1 MRKPEPVPSATGAA
15 KPAARR
21 APRCARVSAWRGWRE
36 LRAAPCRF
44 LGLAAFLFAVLG
56 GGGLGVLMSYAT
68 HEADEGHAMEQAR
81 ARELVSSVAASFG
94 AQLRGALNPSLAVAT
109 FIESGPPPTH
119 EAVQRWFMRA
129 APALVMTSPAIDSV
143 QIAPYGHVAAIYPL
157 VSARRNATG
166 ILLGGDPGGGHDL
179 FNASS
184 ILANRRQ
191 AAIQALTTRQLHVE
205 GPKNLLSPLTT
216 CLASASNI
224 CKYGQFALLS
234 RIPLFASTTAAA
246 DPWSLGYR
254 WAAAP
259 GGPPLGPFTN
269 VTGCDVVR
277 SAATGASLCDTDAT
291 GDGRRFWGF
300 FTIIVMWNQLLEL
313 AGIERLGAEYKWSI
327 ARSDE
332 TSDGTGAFPLVVVS
346 SSDGSLPTSA
356 YAAGAVSNVVRAYS
370 SAWVITIEPR
380 TGSLTPVLQDGAIA
394 GVVVLAVL
402 ITALIVFIALQQQL
416 NDNLLYSMLPRRIVS
431 MLRAGEEHIAEHF
444 EHVTLLFTDIVR
456 FTDLVGTITPR
467 ETMAML
473 NDLFMDFDEI
483 AQRHG
488 VTKLE
493 TVGDAFVAVA
503 GISGERDPC
512 AQALQIA
519 RCALE
524 MVECAGRHEL
534 PNSGNMLIRVGLHC
548 GPAVGGVV
556 GRTLPHYSIFGDT
569 INTTARM
576 ESNSLPGRIHVSD
589 KFAAAFAA
597 AEAVDKAAAAAAAA
611 AGAPLPP
618 PLPFYLQPRGAITV
632 KGKGVMETHF
642 LLRRGDVISPDEML
656 GPSSPPRTFDSGT
669 SKNSSLKNAIV
680 GPVTVTG
687 DDWYGML

>member
-1 MRKPEPVPSATGAA
+1 MPQAAGGAA
-15 KPAARR
+15 KPT
-21 APRCARVSAWRGWRE
+21 ARVSAWRGWRE
-36 LRAAPCRF
+36 LRAAPCHF
-44 LGLAAFLFAVLG
+44 GGLAAFLFAVLA
-56 GGGLGVLMSYAT
+56 GGGLFVVTYFASSYAS
-68 HEADEGHAMEQAR
+68 ELQVRAQA
-81 ARELVSSVAASFG
+81 LVSSVAVSFG
-94 AQLRGALNPSLAVAT
+94 AHLRGALNPSLAVAT
-109 FIESGPPPTH
+109 FVESGPPPTH
-119 EAVQRWFMRA
+119 ESVQNWFTRA
-129 APALVMTSPAIDSV
+129 APALVRGSPAIDDV
-143 QIAPYGHVAAIYPL
+143 QIAPCGHVAAVYPL

-166 ILLGGDPGGGHDL
+166 ILLGGGHDL

-184 ILANRRQ
+184 IIANRRQ
-191 AAIQALTTRQLHVE
+191 AAILALTTRQLHIE
-205 GPKNLLSPLTT
+205 GPKNILSPLTT
-216 CLASASNI
+216 CTAF
-224 CKYGQFALLS
+224 CKYGQSALLS

-254 WAAAP
+254 WAPAP
-259 GGPPLGPFTN
+259 GGPPLGPFTA
-269 VTGCDVVR
+269 VTGCDAVR
-277 SAATGASLCDTDAT
+277 SAAAGASLCDTNAT

-300 FTIIVMWNQLLEL
+300 FTIIVVWSQLLEL

-332 TSDGTGAFPLVVVS
+332 TSDGTDASPLLVVA

-356 YAAGAVSNVVRAYS
+356 YDAGAVSSVVRAYS

-380 TGSLTPVLQDGAIA
+380 TGSLTPVLQDGAVA
-394 GVVVLAVL
+394 GVIVLATL
-402 ITALIVFIALQQQL
+402 LTLLLVFIALQQRV

-431 MLRAGEEHIAEHF
+431 MLRAGDEHIAEHF

-456 FTDLVGTITPR
+456 FTDLVGTITPH

-473 NDLFMDFDEI
+473 NDLFTDFDEI

-493 TVGDAFVAVA
+493 TVGDAFVGVA
-503 GISGERDPC
+503 GISGERDPR

-519 RCALE
+519 RCALD
-524 MVECAGRHEL
+524 MVECASRHEV
-534 PNSGNMLIRVGLHC
+534 PNSGDMLIRVGLHC

-589 KFAAAFAA
+589 KFAAVFAA
-597 AEAVDKAAAAAAAA
+597 AEAADKAAAAAAVAS
-611 AGAPLPP
+611 GAPPLPET
-618 PLPFYLQPRGAITV
+618 LPFYLQPRGAIAV

-642 LLRRGDVISPDEML
+642 LLRRGDAISPDELL
-656 GPSSPPRTFDSGT
+656 GPSSPPRTFDSST
-669 SKNSSLKNAIV
+669 SKNSSYNRGFSNDVIV
-680 GPVTVTG
+680 CSIVDPE
-687 DDWYGML
+687 L

>member
-1 MRKPEPVPSATGAA
+1 
-15 KPAARR
+15 
-21 APRCARVSAWRGWRE
+21 
-36 LRAAPCRF
+36 
-44 LGLAAFLFAVLG
+44 
-56 GGGLGVLMSYAT
+56 
-68 HEADEGHAMEQAR
+68 
-81 ARELVSSVAASFG
+81 
-94 AQLRGALNPSLAVAT
+94 
-109 FIESGPPPTH
+109 
-119 EAVQRWFMRA
+119 
-129 APALVMTSPAIDSV
+129 
-143 QIAPYGHVAAIYPL
+143 
-157 VSARRNATG
+157 
-166 ILLGGDPGGGHDL
+166 
-179 FNASS
+179 
-184 ILANRRQ
+184 
-191 AAIQALTTRQLHVE
+191 LTTRQLQVE

-246 DPWSLGYR
+246 DLWSLGYR

-277 SAATGASLCDTDAT
+277 SAATGASLCDTDAM

-356 YAAGAVSNVVRAYS
+356 YNAGAVSNVVRAYS

-380 TGSLTPVLQDGAIA
+380 TSSLTPVPWNDGAIA
-394 GVVVLAVL
+394 GVVILAAL
-402 ITALIVFIALQQQL
+402 ITALIVFIALQHQL

-456 FTDLVGTITPR
+456 FTDLVGTITPH

-589 KFAAAFAA
+589 KFAAAFVA
-597 AEAVDKAAAAAAAA
+597 AEAADKAAAAAAAA

-618 PLPFYLQPRGAITV
+618 SLPFYLQPRGAITV

-656 GPSSPPRTFDSGT
+656 GPSSPPRTFDSGS

>member
-1 MRKPEPVPSATGAA
+1 M
-15 KPAARR
+15 
-21 APRCARVSAWRGWRE
+21 SAWRGWRE

-44 LGLAAFLFAVLG
+44 LGLAAFLFAVLTG
-56 GGGLGVLMSYAT
+56 GTLFVVMSYAT
-68 HEADEGHAMEQAR
+68 SYASEQHVR
-81 ARELVSSVAASFG
+81 AQALVSSVAVSFG

-109 FIESGPPPTH
+109 FVESGPPPTH
-119 EAVQRWFMRA
+119 EAVQKWFTSA
-129 APALVMTSPAIDSV
+129 APALVMASPAIDDV
-143 QIAPYGHVAAIYPL
+143 QIAPYGHVEAIYPL
-157 VSARRNATG
+157 VSARLNATG

-184 ILANRRQ
+184 VVANRRQ

-205 GPKNLLSPLTT
+205 GPSNLLPPLTT
-216 CLASASNI
+216 CTSSARI
-224 CKYGQFALLS
+224 CKYGQFALVS

-277 SAATGASLCDTDAT
+277 CAATGASLCDTNAT

-300 FTIIVMWNQLLEL
+300 FSIVVVWNELLGL
-313 AGIERLGAEYKWSI
+313 AGIERLDAEYKWSI

-332 TSDGTGAFPLVVVS
+332 TSNGTDASPLVVVS
-346 SSDGSLPTSA
+346 SSDGPLPTSA
-356 YAAGAVSNVVRAYS
+356 YDAGEVSSFVRAYS

-380 TGSLTPVLQDGAIA
+380 TGSLTPVLQDGAVA
-394 GVVVLAVL
+394 GVVVLAAL

-416 NDNLLYSMLPRRIVS
+416 NDSLLHSMLPRHIVS
-431 MLRAGEEHIAEHF
+431 RLRAGDENIAEHF
-444 EHVTLLFTDIVR
+444 EHVTLIFTDIVR
-456 FTDLVGTITPR
+456 FTDIVGTITPH

-483 AQRHG
+483 ARGHG
-488 VTKLE
+488 VAKLE
-493 TVGDAFVAVA
+493 TVGDAFVGVA

-512 AQALQIA
+512 VQALQIA
-519 RCALE
+519 RCALD

-534 PNSGNMLIRVGLHC
+534 PTSGNMLIRVGLHC

-556 GRTLPHYSIFGDT
+556 GRTLPHYSLFGDT

-589 KFAAAFAA
+589 KFAAAFVA
-597 AEAVDKAAAAAAAA
+597 AEAADKVAAAAAAAS
-611 AGAPLPP
+611 GAPLPP
-618 PLPFYLQPRGAITV
+618 SLPFYLQPRGAIAV

-642 LLRRGDVISPDEML
+642 LLRRGDAISPDEML
-656 GPSSPPRTFDSGT
+656 GPSSPPRTFDSST
-669 SKNSSLKNAIV
+669 SKNIRFNSSTLKYAIV
-680 GPVTVTG
+680 GPVAVTS
-687 DDWYGML
+687 D

>member
-1 MRKPEPVPSATGAA
+1 MREPVAGAA
-15 KPAARR
+15 KPARPKLAR
-21 APRCARVSAWRGWRE
+21 CSRVQAWRGWRE
-36 LRAAPCRF
+36 LRAAPCRI
-44 LGLAAFLFAVLG
+44 LGLAAFFFLVLA

-68 HEADEGHAMEQAR
+68 HEADEGR
-81 ARELVSSVAASFG
+81 AREQMRAQELVSSVAASFG
-94 AQLRGALNPSLAVAT
+94 AQLRGALNPSLAVVT
-109 FIESGPPPTH
+109 FVESGPPPTH
-119 EAVQRWFMRA
+119 EAVQSWFTRA
-129 APALVMTSPAIDSV
+129 APALVMASAAIDDV
-143 QIAPYGHVAAIYPL
+143 QIVPNGHVAAIYPL

-184 ILANRRQ
+184 KIANRRQ

-205 GPKNLLSPLTT
+205 GPKKILSPLTT
-216 CLASASNI
+216 CTAF
-224 CKYGQFALLS
+224 CQFGQSALLS
-234 RIPLFASTTAAA
+234 RIPLFASTAVAA

-254 WAAAP
+254 WPPAP

-269 VTGCDVVR
+269 VTGCDVLR
-277 SAATGASLCDTDAT
+277 SAATGASLCDTNAT

-300 FTIIVMWNQLLEL
+300 FTIIVVWSQLLEL
-313 AGIERLGAEYKWSI
+313 AGIEHLGAEYKWSI
-327 ARSDE
+327 ARSVE
-332 TSDGTGAFPLVVVS
+332 TSDGTDASPLLVVA

-356 YAAGAVSNVVRAYS
+356 YDAGAVSSVVRAYS

-380 TGSLTPVLQDGAIA
+380 TGSLTPVLQDGAVA
-394 GVVVLAVL
+394 GVVILATL
-402 ITALIVFIALQQQL
+402 LTLLIVFIALQQRL

-431 MLRAGEEHIAEHF
+431 MLRAGDEHIAEHF

-456 FTDLVGTITPR
+456 FTDLVGTITPH

-519 RCALE
+519 RCALD

-597 AEAVDKAAAAAAAA
+597 AEAADKAAAAAAVAS
-611 AGAPLPP
+611 GAPPLP
-618 PLPFYLQPRGAITV
+618 PLPFYLQPRGAIAV

-642 LLRRGDVISPDEML
+642 LLRRGDAISPDELL
-656 GPSSPPRTFDSGT
+656 GPSSPPRTFDSST
-669 SKNSSLKNAIV
+669 SKNSSYNRGFSNDVIV
-680 GPVTVTG
+680 CSIVDPE
-687 DDWYGML
+687 L